1 MARFGRWAVLSIAAL
16 LACGAVAESALAQST
31 PAGPSVELDRTSLVL
46 GDDVVVTVSGFE
58 NRTVSVSVCGNE
70 ARRGTVDCDLRG
82 SAGLQLNADL
92 SPTTIQ
98 IVVRRPP
105 APCPCVV
112 RVASRSNDEIALA
125 PVQIRGVPTE
135 PVEGGTTPEESL
147 EVTVHAQPADV
158 GVVARSKS
166 LLGGST
172 VYDVTVTVKNRS
184 LVPLSRVALAASV
197 SRGGDDDLA
206 VVPVSD
212 PGSLEPG
219 ATWQQVVRASI
230 PSPSIGTLRWEATAS
245 GAGPSVTATSTTE
258 QRPWLLAAVLS
269 LLVVDVLFLGLRARS
284 RRRRQRVATP
294 STTTA

>member
-158 GVVARSKS
+158 GVVA
-166 LLGGST
+166 
-172 VYDVTVTVKNRS
+172 
-184 LVPLSRVALAASV
+184 
-197 SRGGDDDLA
+197 
-206 VVPVSD
+206 
-212 PGSLEPG
+212 
-219 ATWQQVVRASI
+219 
-230 PSPSIGTLRWEATAS
+230 
-245 GAGPSVTATSTTE
+245 
-258 QRPWLLAAVLS
+258 
-269 LLVVDVLFLGLRARS
+269 
-284 RRRRQRVATP
+284 
-294 STTTA
+294 